1 MILRRETVLAA
12 RPQEVWSVV
21 SDPEQLPRWW
31 PGVTRVEEAAPES
44 WTTVLA
50 APRGKAVRADYTR
63 LEAIVGQRLEW
74 RQEIAGSPF
83 ERILAS
89 ALTTIA
95 LSPAEG
101 GATRVVIGLDHKP
114 RGWARLAPLQFRAAG
129 LRQVQ
134 GAADGLQALFGEPT
148 P

>member
-1 MILRRETVLAA
+1 MLLRRETVVAA
-12 RPQEVWSVV
+12 LPEEVWEVV

-31 PGVTRVEEAAPES
+31 PGVTRVEEATPES
-44 WTTVLA
+44 WSIVLA
-50 APRGKAVRADYTR
+50 APRGKAIRADYTR
-63 LEAIVGQRLEW
+63 LEAVVGERLKW

-95 LSPAEG
+95 LSAAEH

-114 RGWARLAPLQFRAAG
+114 RGWARLAPLQFRGAAA
-129 LRQVQ
+129 RQTQ
-134 GAADGLQALFGEPT
+134 GAVDGLEALFEGPK